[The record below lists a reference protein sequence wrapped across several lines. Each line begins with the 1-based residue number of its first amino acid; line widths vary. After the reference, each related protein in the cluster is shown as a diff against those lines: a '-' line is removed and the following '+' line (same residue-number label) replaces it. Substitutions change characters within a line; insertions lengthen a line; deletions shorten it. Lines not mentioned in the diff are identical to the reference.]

1 MKSDIPTFDWLMDY
15 VKAETRGRQPEI
27 GLNNSLQLL
36 LASHYLK
43 VIMIPPVTTTTWCGM
58 HMVAHVLCQGID
70 QRVAARSTYT
80 EPCVGAA
87 TQVASACALEHSSI
101 ACTC

>member
-1 MKSDIPTFDWLMDY
+1 VKSDIATFDWLMAY

-43 VIMIPPVTTTTWCGM
+43 VNPPAQTKVYIQAMFWC
-58 HMVAHVLCQGID
+58 HFSQGL
-70 QRVAARSTYT
+70 R
-80 EPCVGAA
+80 
-87 TQVASACALEHSSI
+87 LHS
-101 ACTC
+101 